1 LLSCAR
7 FQAENGLENE
17 PRYHNG
23 AAGKCGSVFPSVVDF
38 VDDLSPQIVT
48 LVTVWTTQH
57 I

>member
-1 LLSCAR
+1 MLSCAR